1 MFSSRV
7 KARVA
12 AADAAEARTHAR
24 AEERA
29 LAAVNSL
36 LPPAEVVL
44 PQVAAAARA
53 VVADAAAAMAAAK
66 TVPVS
71 VRTAA
76 SPVSAADGAVEA
88 MKGVR
93 TYDEG
98 HEVDLSQL
106 DAGTNALAGLVF
118 DDDEPGTV
126 LLVSLIQCSG
136 ATVS

>member
-1 MFSSRV
+1 M

-12 AADAAEARTHAR
+12 AADAAEARAQAR

-36 LPPAEVVL
+36 LPPAEVVR

-53 VVADAAAAMAAAK
+53 VVADAAAVAAAK

-71 VRTAA
+71 VRTVA
-76 SPVSAADGAVEA
+76 SAVGAADGAVEA
-88 MKGVR
+88 KKGVR

-118 DDDEPGTV
+118 DDDEPGMV
-126 LLVSLIQCSG
+126 LMG
-136 ATVS
+136 TPHDR